1 MPYRRS
7 YRPRRT
13 RRPMYRRRF
22 NRYRTRGTGRGYR
35 PGFNRFGRVSAPELK
50 AKVLAR
56 DSTIG
61 AGQIEDIVVFPSIVQ
76 GINQDQRIGNRIN
89 AKFLNVRAFF
99 TLKRAPDIDL
109 PQEPCLI
116 RYVLWMNKD
125 PTTNA
130 AGTIANLSLT
140 SFLNTKT
147 IRVLKTGYLTLS
159 NYGQA
164 RILKINQNMRNK
176 TIDFLEDSDVSAN
189 TSQRIFMTVYSTE
202 QVGYEYQSKFYFA
215 DP

>member
-7 YRPRRT
+7 YRPRRS
-13 RRPMYRRRF
+13 RRMYRRRF
-22 NRYRTRGTGRGYR
+22 NRFRTRGIARGYK
-35 PGFNRFGRVSAPELK
+35 PGFNRFGRISGPELK

-89 AKFLNVRAFF
+89 AKFLNAKVFF

-109 PQEPCLI
+109 PQEPAFI

-125 PTTNA
+125 PTSNA

-147 IRVLKTGYLTLS
+147 IKVLKTGYLTLS
-159 NYGQA
+159 AYGQA
-164 RILKINQNMRNK
+164 KVLKLNQNMCNA
-176 TIDFLEDSDVSAN
+176 TIDFLEDTDVSAN
-189 TSQRIFMTVYSTE
+189 TSQRVFLTVYSTE

>member
-7 YRPRRT
+7 YRPRRF
-13 RRPMYRRRF
+13 RRPYRRRF
-22 NRYRTRGTGRGYR
+22 NKYRTRGTGRGYR

-61 AGQIEDIVVFPSIVQ
+61 AQQIEDIIVFPSIVQ

-99 TLKRAPDIDL
+99 TRRRDPDADL
-109 PQEPCLI
+109 PQEPAII

-125 PTTNA
+125 PTSNA

-147 IRVLKTGYLTLS
+147 IKVLKHGYLTLA

-164 RILKINQNMRNK
+164 KVLKINCNMRNK
-176 TIDFLEDSDVSAN
+176 TIDFLEDTDVSAN
-189 TSQRIFMTVYSTE
+189 TSQRIFMTVYTTE